1 MKTTA
6 LLPCYTLN
14 YFSGSAEPD
23 RRQTAVLPLQCL
35 ALCFPQG
42 SSDLE
47 RSVGGKHY
55 AYARDLKG
63 LMMVIC
69 GLATNP
75 RMLEQLLHRRSLQQD
90 VKQQHVIL
98 ELMVVEWLNHVAA
111 YIPDYLNMAAYVVDF
126 NNLVDYLK
134 VTDPDFAKVM
144 DVEYLNKPMEEVGT
158 LHHIHR
164 EWAHRV
170 LWFPKMDTPM

>member
-1 MKTTA
+1 
-6 LLPCYTLN
+6 
-14 YFSGSAEPD
+14 
-23 RRQTAVLPLQCL
+23 
-35 ALCFPQG
+35 
-42 SSDLE
+42 
-47 RSVGGKHY
+47 
-55 AYARDLKG
+55 
-63 LMMVIC
+63 MMVIC
-69 GLATNP
+69 GLTTNP

-90 VKQQHVIL
+90 VKQRHVIL

-158 LHHIHR
+158 LHHTHR
-164 EWAHRV
+164 EWANKV
-170 LWFPKMDTPM
+170 SWFPKMDTPM